1 MCFHCVWNVCLCR
14 QVLCARCRACQAWC
28 ADGFRYLC
36 FVVRRM
42 KKRKRRVWKRTFS
55 DSSVLWERVEVER
68 IRPPAMWVIAP
79 RLPRVGWRDVLSA
92 GLRWHWHPQVL
103 EWYIA
108 NSIGKDKRFCSR
120 THVPAY
126 AGERLLSC
134 GIIFM
139 CPKCACARVCSS
151 RPVARIVC

>member
-1 MCFHCVWNVCLCR
+1 MALRLNVGLQAGALCPCPCVFSLVC
-14 QVLCARCRACQAWC
+14 V
-28 ADGFRYLC
+28 
-36 FVVRRM
+36 
-42 KKRKRRVWKRTFS
+42 RKRRVWQRTLC
-55 DSSVLWERVEVER
+55 DSSVLWERKEVER
-68 IRPPAMWVIAP
+68 IIPPAMWVIAP

-103 EWYIA
+103 EWCIA

-126 AGERLLSC
+126 VGERMLSC

-139 CPKCACARVCSS
+139 CPKCACVRVSSLRPAARVAAQ
-151 RPVARIVC
+151 PEGGGW